1 MNGIQPESNHDLA
14 GGQKRRPHAA
24 AGILFAMPVEADAFE
39 RMASDRVELLA
50 GGLVFHEGRIAGRSV
65 AWCTGGVGSVAAA
78 RAARLLLDG
87 HRPRVLVSAGFAG
100 GLAASLVRG
109 AVVRPVSVASDD
121 DRPVIPLANGDAV
134 PVGAAGGLRLVT
146 ACRVLRTPAEKRA
159 LHESSGADLV
169 DMETHAIASVAATA
183 GVPCTAIRVISDDAH
198 HELPR
203 EVAALA
209 EPQSAMRRLG
219 TALGAIGRRPRAALD
234 LWRLYEHAVIDGRT
248 LAAALAAFCESL
260 PLDD

>member
-1 MNGIQPESNHDLA
+1 MSGIQPEFTHDLA
-14 GGQKRRPHAA
+14 GGGRRPLHAA
-24 AGILFAMPVEADAFE
+24 AGILFAMPIEADAFE
-39 RMASDRVELLA
+39 RMASDRVELHA
-50 GGLVFHEGRIAGRSV
+50 GGLVFYEGRIAGRGV
-65 AWCTGGVGSVAAA
+65 AWCITGVGSLAAA
-78 RAARLLLDG
+78 RATRLLIDG
-87 HRPRVLVSAGFAG
+87 HRPRVIVSAGFAG

-109 AVVRPVSVASDD
+109 AVVRPVSVAADD
-121 DRPVIPLANGDAV
+121 DRPAIPLASGDAG
-134 PVGAAGGLRLVT
+134 PAGAAGGLRLIT

-159 LHESSGADLV
+159 KHESSGADLV

-183 GVPCTAIRVISDDAH
+183 GVPCTAIRVISDDAQ

-234 LWRLYEHAVIDGRT
+234 LWRLYEHAVVDGRT

-260 PLDD
+260 PQED